1 MSESKEYRI
10 PSGDVL
16 DYIIL
21 NDVSEKE
28 YDETKEKE
36 VPVTYKVYVSRKK
49 LKVEKCVD
57 EKDEGVLY
65 IKFVDMNDKSDMIFF
80 VKNGKLK
87 LEKI

>member
-1 MSESKEYRI
+1 
-10 PSGDVL
+10 
-16 DYIIL
+16 
-21 NDVSEKE
+21 
-28 YDETKEKE
+28 
-36 VPVTYKVYVSRKK
+36 
-49 LKVEKCVD
+49 VD

>member
-28 YDETKEKE
+28 YDETK
-36 VPVTYKVYVSRKK
+36 
-49 LKVEKCVD
+49 
-57 EKDEGVLY
+57 
-65 IKFVDMNDKSDMIFF
+65 
-80 VKNGKLK
+80 
-87 LEKI
+87 